1 MNNGKVRIYELSK
14 ELNLD
19 NKDILGICD
28 QLNIAVKSH
37 SSTITESEAER
48 IRSLAAEKQS
58 ERQAAAAKRV
68 GTAGGADKK
77 SGPSSG
83 NSNQH
88 KQQILQIKHK
98 SGSGSGSNSKQPGA
112 AKLASPPSPPSK
124 QHTASPS
131 PMKQTTL
138 TRPVRSSNQDANP
151 TSAPVEELEES
162 QEIPEM
168 EAFVEESPSQ
178 PEIAAK
184 PLAEPPVRPVAESSA
199 PAIFERPVL
208 KRANAQ
214 AAPSSRAPSPS
225 AGEPKVSQPETKPL
239 ETRPVV
245 AKKPTPKPE
254 PGVDTKVS
262 ESPQPVSDL
271 QRPQKKVRAVGGVT
285 PPVRDSQKPDVVKIS
300 PRPVR
305 LQDDSRLDR
314 SSVEIDENDKG
325 TNEPEL
331 LELELKRPN
340 PPRPA
345 KTKKAWEEEE
355 EDPDIANKNKAASK
369 VKRRPAIVDE
379 DDDDFASDLED
390 LPETVVVSLSV
401 ARPPKPKGR
410 PGQPIAPAA
419 IQAPGASRARKP
431 GHKTAGDTS
440 NSRDTRRGGQKN
452 NVVERPEKVV
462 LTGSM
467 SLRELAEAL
476 AVPETEIIKKLFF
489 KGMAVNITQTLDV
502 ETAKMVAEELD
513 VEVEIAQEQS
523 QAIQTVWVT
532 EEDLESLQRRPPV
545 VTIMGHVDH
554 GKTSLLDAIR
564 ETKVAQGE
572 AGGITQHIGAYH
584 VDVEHEGKK
593 EQIVFLDTPGHEAF
607 TAMRARGAKVT
618 DIAILV
624 VAADDGVQPQTV
636 EAISHAKAAEVPIV
650 VAINKIDKADAQPDR
665 VKQELTEYGL
675 VAEEWGGDTIMVP
688 VSALQKENLDTL
700 LEMILLVAEVAELG
714 ANPDREAKGTVIEAH
729 LDKAKGPVATLL
741 VQNGTLR
748 VGDTLVAGSV
758 FGKVRA
764 MVDDRGKRVEVAG
777 PSWPVEVL
785 GLSDVPAAGDEFEV
799 YESEKEARSIAS
811 DRSDQQRQSRL
822 QQVMAS
828 RRVTLNTLSQQAKE
842 GELKELNLILKADV
856 QGSLEALLGALKQ
869 LPQNEVQIRVLLSA
883 PGEITETDVDLAAA
897 SGAVIVGFN
906 TTLATGAR
914 QAADQAAVDVREYN
928 IIYKLLDDIQGAM
941 EGLLE
946 PEMVEEPLGQV
957 EVRAVFPVGK
967 GAVAGCYVLSGK
979 AIRNCRVRVRRGGKV
994 LHEGVLDSLKRMKED
1009 SKEVN
1014 AGFECG
1020 IGLDKFNAWEEGDI
1034 IETYQMVSKRRTL
1047 SPT

>member
-1 MNNGKVRIYELSK
+1 
-14 ELNLD
+14 
-19 NKDILGICD
+19 
-28 QLNIAVKSH
+28 
-37 SSTITESEAER
+37 
-48 IRSLAAEKQS
+48 
-58 ERQAAAAKRV
+58 
-68 GTAGGADKK
+68 
-77 SGPSSG
+77 
-83 NSNQH
+83 
-88 KQQILQIKHK
+88 
-98 SGSGSGSNSKQPGA
+98 
-112 AKLASPPSPPSK
+112 
-124 QHTASPS
+124 
-131 PMKQTTL
+131 
-138 TRPVRSSNQDANP
+138 
-151 TSAPVEELEES
+151 
-162 QEIPEM
+162 
-168 EAFVEESPSQ
+168 
-178 PEIAAK
+178 
-184 PLAEPPVRPVAESSA
+184 
-199 PAIFERPVL
+199 
-208 KRANAQ
+208 
-214 AAPSSRAPSPS
+214 
-225 AGEPKVSQPETKPL
+225 
-239 ETRPVV
+239 
-245 AKKPTPKPE
+245 
-254 PGVDTKVS
+254 
-262 ESPQPVSDL
+262 
-271 QRPQKKVRAVGGVT
+271 
-285 PPVRDSQKPDVVKIS
+285 
-300 PRPVR
+300 
-305 LQDDSRLDR
+305 
-314 SSVEIDENDKG
+314 
-325 TNEPEL
+325 
-331 LELELKRPN
+331 
-340 PPRPA
+340 
-345 KTKKAWEEEE
+345 
-355 EDPDIANKNKAASK
+355 
-369 VKRRPAIVDE
+369 
-379 DDDDFASDLED
+379 
-390 LPETVVVSLSV
+390 
-401 ARPPKPKGR
+401 
-410 PGQPIAPAA
+410 
-419 IQAPGASRARKP
+419 
-431 GHKTAGDTS
+431 
-440 NSRDTRRGGQKN
+440 
-452 NVVERPEKVV
+452 
-462 LTGSM
+462 
-467 SLRELAEAL
+467 
-476 AVPETEIIKKLFF
+476 
-489 KGMAVNITQTLDV
+489 
-502 ETAKMVAEELD
+502 
-513 VEVEIAQEQS
+513 
-523 QAIQTVWVT
+523 
-532 EEDLESLQRRPPV
+532 
-545 VTIMGHVDH
+545 
-554 GKTSLLDAIR
+554 
-564 ETKVAQGE
+564 
-572 AGGITQHIGAYH
+572 
-584 VDVEHEGKK
+584 
-593 EQIVFLDTPGHEAF
+593 
-607 TAMRARGAKVT
+607 
-618 DIAILV
+618 
-624 VAADDGVQPQTV
+624 
-636 EAISHAKAAEVPIV
+636 
-650 VAINKIDKADAQPDR
+650 
-665 VKQELTEYGL
+665 GL

-928 IIYKLLDDIQGAM
+928 IIYKLLDDIQSAM